1 MKERIREILTDL
13 ERVRENL
20 LALSDDIWLGI
31 DHNDTDA
38 LRAGVEFKVG
48 FNERFDAFARAATEL
63 SSLIRTYMTV
73 ELDDASPAK

>member
-1 MKERIREILTDL
+1 MKERVREILTDL

-38 LRAGVEFKVG
+38 LRAGVEFVG
-48 FNERFDAFARAATEL
+48 SGKSGTAPSGKSGTRDRLRLACPRLRYQSA
-63 SSLIRTYMTV
+63 
-73 ELDDASPAK
+73 